1 MSLNI
6 AMLGTG
12 RIADQQLAPAL
23 AKCDGARLW
32 SVLSRDTERG
42 RAFARRHGAAS
53 PEAVHTDLDRL
64 LADAELDAV
73 LIATPDKLH
82 AAQCIAAARAGKHV
96 LTEKPMAADASSA
109 DAMVEACDEAGV
121 VLAVAYHMR
130 WHAGHRK
137 LAERVHAG
145 ALGTLRHMRVQWSFL
160 APDAGNW
167 RASQDVGRWWGLAG
181 VGTHCLDQVRWLMTP
196 SCGEIVVQENLIS
209 REVWKG
215 PHDETALVSLGF
227 ESGATAEICSSVLF
241 NAPKSMEV
249 YGSETYAICDDTLG
263 PHGAGAIRVG
273 GKPLEFEIANPYVGE
288 IADFV
293 AAVRDA
299 RPPEV
304 DGREGR
310 RNVAILEAAVSDLPG
325 DLR

>member
-1 MSLNI
+1 MTLNI
-6 AMLGTG
+6 AMLGSG

-23 AKCDGARLW
+23 AKTDGAQLW
-32 SVLSRDTERG
+32 SVLSRDAGRG
-42 RAFARRHGAAS
+42 RAFAERHGAAA
-53 PEAVHTDLDRL
+53 PEPVHTDLDSL
-64 LADAELDAV
+64 LADADLDAV

-82 AAQCIAAARAGKHV
+82 ASQCIAAARAGKHV
-96 LTEKPMAADASSA
+96 LTEKPMAADAKSG
-109 DAMVEACDEAGV
+109 DAMVEACEKAGV

-137 LAERVHAG
+137 LAELVHAG
-145 ALGTLRHMRVQWSFL
+145 RLGTLRHMRVQWTFL
-160 APDAGNW
+160 ASDASNW

-181 VGTHCLDQVRWLMTP
+181 VGTHCLDQVRWLMMP

-215 PHDETALVSLGF
+215 PNDETALVSLGF

-241 NAPKSMEV
+241 NAPKRMEV
-249 YGSETYAICDDTLG
+249 FGSDTYAICDDTLG
-263 PHGAGAIRVG
+263 PHGAGEISIG
-273 GKPLEFEIANPYVGE
+273 GKPLQFEVANPYVGE

-293 AAVRDA
+293 AAVREG

-310 RNVAILEAAVSDLPG
+310 QNVATLEAAVANLA
-325 DLR
+325 